1 MINVNG
7 HGIEYSQAMARKPAA
22 SRPRGHIRQ
31 RGNSYQVLVYAG
43 IDPVTGKPH
52 RLSASTT
59 DEKEAER
66 ILRRLIHEVEEQTHA
81 RTKATFADALDAWL
95 QVHDVEQNTLAGY
108 EANIRRYIKPAL
120 GAVPVGRITAQMLE
134 QFYAQL
140 RRCRTRCRGR
150 ARIEHRQ
157 NGPHECRAVQH
168 RRPPG
173 RPPAGGYPAHDC
185 VAMGCRVVECAPHVC
200 RPLSPAM
207 IRQIHFT
214 ISAALSAAVRW
225 DWIKAN
231 PADVARKPRLPA
243 PQPDPPS
250 PEEAAR
256 ILASAWEQDD
266 DWGTLVWLTMVTG
279 MRRAELLA
287 LRWNDV
293 DLAEGVLEIRRS
305 YVHVGGYG
313 VEKDTKTHRMRRIAL
328 DAETVDVLR
337 AHRERYE
344 AASRAVGVEPTDNAF
359 LFSYDVLHGR
369 PCNPHGVSH
378 RYTEMCAHL
387 GIDTHLHELRHYSAT
402 ELLAAGVD
410 LRTVAG
416 RLGHSGGGA
425 TTLRV
430 YAAWVS
436 ASDRRA
442 AEILGHRM
450 QRPDRRG

>member
-1 MINVNG
+1 M
-7 HGIEYSQAMARKPAA
+7 
-22 SRPRGHIRQ
+22 
-31 RGNSYQVLVYAG
+31 
-43 IDPVTGKPH
+43 
-52 RLSASTT
+52 
-59 DEKEAER
+59 
-66 ILRRLIHEVEEQTHA
+66 
-81 RTKATFADALDAWL
+81 
-95 QVHDVEQNTLAGY
+95 
-108 EANIRRYIKPAL
+108 
-120 GAVPVGRITAQMLE
+120 
-134 QFYAQL
+134 
-140 RRCRTRCRGR
+140 
-150 ARIEHRQ
+150 
-157 NGPHECRAVQH
+157 
-168 RRPPG
+168 
-173 RPPAGGYPAHDC
+173 
-185 VAMGCRVVECAPHVC
+185 AMGCGVVECAPHVC

-243 PQPDPPS
+243 PQPDPPN
-250 PEEAAR
+250 PEEAAQ
-256 ILASAWEQDD
+256 ILAAAWEQDD

-287 LRWNDV
+287 LRWADV
-293 DLAEGVLEIRRS
+293 DLAEGVLDIRRS
-305 YVHVGGYG
+305 YVHIGGRG

-328 DAETVDVLR
+328 DSETVDVLR

-344 AASRAVGVEPTDNAF
+344 AASRAVGVEPTDDAF
-359 LFSYDVLHGR
+359 LFSYDILHGR

-378 RYTEMCAHL
+378 RYSEMCANL